1 VNTFFSS
8 SAASDVA
15 LAFQTGAFGKPYF
28 ECVVF
33 EMLVTGKT
41 DSIWKVPFADIRN
54 VSFNKGENEVLFGM
68 GSMFRIVDVKQWT
81 DDLWLVNLTLL
92 ENSGNDESLREYYL
106 ANNIG
111 QKSSVVIMTQ
121 FLELMGQISQAKHY
135 CELLVREHLSD
146 YEKLEIYTHLA
157 YYEYRLNDLVAAKR
171 SGELALELQNSL
183 QLTVPTI
190 YSHMGLILGELGEYN
205 KAIEY
210 H

>member
-8 SAASDVA
+8 LAASDVA
-15 LAFQTGAFGKPYF
+15 LTFQTGAFGKPYF